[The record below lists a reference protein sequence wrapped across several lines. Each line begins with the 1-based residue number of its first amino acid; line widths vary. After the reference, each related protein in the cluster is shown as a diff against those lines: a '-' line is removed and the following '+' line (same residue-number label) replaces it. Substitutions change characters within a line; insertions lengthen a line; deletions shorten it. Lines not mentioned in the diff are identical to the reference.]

1 MVQALVCSCLPDLT
15 THANS
20 PGTTGATPSYP
31 DEQIGYL
38 ASEQYSSQS
47 QPSTPYALNKTLTN
61 TSQPVIESPL
71 RKASIPAIDADPVIG
86 VRSKRALSQQSDE
99 AMDSSTENSIHVNDP
114 QRRYNKITGGEE
126 TIDETQAPRPYIQDD
141 EDNGYSVPILA
152 ADEVA
157 KGGDFDFMQPAV
169 SPRLDRRSSHEPGSG
184 DHTPSHS
191 RPSSRPGSIYG
202 LHSASHS
209 LSRFISHHD
218 ERDNM
223 HTPLEDVDEYEP
235 LFPDEESKQKALSHA
250 ERFKRPEALKHRFP
264 SQDIWE
270 DAPNSVMYQ
279 ATVSTPDL
287 PQQTEPKASAVY
299 EPPEAEAA
307 GKGETPQMTRD
318 DFLTRSRPHLKA
330 EMGRP
335 GMQPRFPSQDI
346 WEDSPESYHLV
357 TTVSNNPAEDSKPV
371 VPPRPAKTKV
381 SELASSSQA
390 APSIPPRPSKTVQ
403 SVPPV
408 DAKLSDVGP
417 SHKQPSPTELR
428 KVPSIPD
435 RPKPQVPP
443 RPAKKPSGESLTKVT
458 SQGSADSNETEKA
471 GPVTSPPLTKAKPQV
486 PSRPGQS
493 KLSNLKGN
501 FMSDLNQKLGLGPPK
516 EKEKEPEPEVEAK
529 PLEDARKGRARGP
542 QRRAPAKSP
551 AATPAPSPA
560 AFSMCKPTSL
570 WNIDD
575 GGLLVVGTGEDL
587 QDTARAEDTKVE
599 ADEPPVTLSSQK
611 VEQLD
616 HATIADTPL
625 PPTIDTESKPEDDE
639 QKQSEDASESTAP
652 LIPTNSAGD
661 FPDPTLGTP
670 DLEKSNPLS
679 NFTTATT
686 VPDESLSQPS
696 TDSSHGLAKNPI
708 EREVAD
714 AATDAIPAS
723 KQTTATEAASG
734 DSLERFKPTPAQ
746 VLNPTGEKIA
756 EEEPVELRNEQV
768 AASAP
773 ATSVASTSSASS
785 GVADT
790 PAKVAADEK
799 ANGSDA
805 PKEPMP
811 EQDVTYKQLE
821 EMQSRADGK
830 VKSDGD
836 MGPTK
841 VVE

>member
-1 MVQALVCSCLPDLT
+1 M
-15 THANS
+15 
-20 PGTTGATPSYP
+20 SYP

-38 ASEQYSSQS
+38 ATEQYVSQS
-47 QPSTPYALNKTLTN
+47 QPATPYALNKTLTN
-61 TSQPVIESPL
+61 TSQPAMESPL
-71 RKASIPAIDADPVIG
+71 RKASVPAVDVDPVVE
-86 VRSKRALSQQSDE
+86 VRTKRSLSQQSDE
-99 AMDSSTENSIHVNDP
+99 AMESSIENLVHIDDP
-114 QRRYNKITGGEE
+114 KRRYNKITGGEE
-126 TIDETQAPRPYIQDD
+126 TMDETQVPKPYIDD
-141 EDNGYSVPILA
+141 EKENGYSVPILA

-157 KGGDFDFMQPAV
+157 KGGDPDFMQPAV
-169 SPRLDRRSSHEPGSG
+169 SPRFDRRSSQEPGSG

-218 ERDNM
+218 DRDTM

-270 DAPNSVMYQ
+270 DAPNSVMHQ

-287 PQQTEPKASAVY
+287 PHQTESKPSAVY

-307 GKGETPQMTRD
+307 GKGQRPQMPRD
-318 DFLTRSRPHLKA
+318 DFLTKSRPHLRQ

-357 TTVSNNPAEDSKPV
+357 TTVSGTPAEDSKP
-371 VPPRPAKTKV
+371 A
-381 SELASSSQA
+381 
-390 APSIPPRPSKTVQ
+390 IPPRPSK
-403 SVPPV
+403 SKVPEAGSSQAAPMIPPRPSKAQGV
-408 DAKLSDVGP
+408 PQIGARFSDAGI

-443 RPAKKPSGESLTKVT
+443 RPAKKVSAESLKKTL

-471 GPVTSPPLTKAKPQV
+471 GPVASPPLPKAKPQI
-486 PSRPGQS
+486 PSRPGQN
-493 KLSNLKGN
+493 KFANLKGN
-501 FMSDLNQKLGLGPPK
+501 FMNDLNQKLGLGPPK

-551 AATPAPSPA
+551 VAAPAASAATFSFSRPS
-560 AFSMCKPTSL
+560 SL
-570 WNIDD
+570 WHIDD
-575 GGLLVVGTGEDL
+575 GGLLTVGS
-587 QDTARAEDTKVE
+587 VE
-599 ADEPPVTLSSQK
+599 ALQEALSAQAEEAKPEGDQPPVTLSSEK
-611 VEQLD
+611 VEQMD
-616 HATIADTPL
+616 HATIADAPL
-625 PPTIDTESKPEDDE
+625 PPSIDTESKAEQEHPRADDAPE
-639 QKQSEDASESTAP
+639 SMAP
-652 LIPTNSAGD
+652 LIATNTAGD

-686 VPDESLSQPS
+686 VPDEPMSQPS
-696 TDSSHGLAKNPI
+696 TESSEGIAKHPI
-708 EREVAD
+708 ERED
-714 AATDAIPAS
+714 PDPATDAIPAS
-723 KQTTATEAASG
+723 KQTTASSASGAASADG
-734 DSLERFKPTPAQ
+734 LERFKPTPSQ
-746 VLNPTGEKIA
+746 VLNPPVEKIA

-768 AASAP
+768 SASAP
-773 ATSVASTSSASS
+773 GPSAKTSST
-785 GVADT
+785 GNVTVD
-790 PAKVAADEK
+790 PQVKQVEDEK
-799 ANGSDA
+799 KMGSDA

-811 EQDVTYKQLE
+811 EEDVTYRQLE
-821 EMQSRADGK
+821 EMQSKADGK